1 MPLAP
6 LGSSTLHRQ
15 GGGTA
20 RPATAPGATWLLEPA
35 ASKAAGL
42 SARAQPHP
50 WPGRQWTIRE
60 VLQGR
65 ELPRTNEEAR
75 VRMGSTPTKW
85 YAATSKT
92 SGLSLRPAGAPEASL
107 SARPRPRLPQAPS
120 SLGQSTSRAALAGHI
135 VLGLRPRYVKLMR
148 RMQIKK
154 MTFKERRKLWTYNG
168 KKNKLGKE
176 TARWK

>member
-1 MPLAP
+1 MSSPQPPTPTPTLALALALAP
-6 LGSSTLHRQ
+6 TLAPTLALTRWRLCTSASCPPNLPTCTSRVSTSRHCLRS
-15 GGGTA
+15 
-20 RPATAPGATWLLEPA
+20 RPVRAWRY
-35 ASKAAGL
+35 AGKET
-42 SARAQPHP
+42 
-50 WPGRQWTIRE
+50 G
-60 VLQGR
+60 
-65 ELPRTNEEAR
+65 
-75 VRMGSTPTKW
+75 
-85 YAATSKT
+85 
-92 SGLSLRPAGAPEASL
+92 GLSLRPAGAPEASL
-107 SARPRPRLPQAPS
+107 SARPRPRLPQAPA